1 MELFKKLYAEFI
13 LSYEEVHANILDDIK
28 LYITILRGAV
38 IYSDGY
44 LTRNGKL
51 PNRIDIWMEKTRTFY
66 RTSLSYKKK
75 KTK

>member
-28 LYITILRGAV
+28 FYITILRGAV

-44 LTRNGKL
+44 LTRNGNYQIEL
-51 PNRIDIWMEKTRTFY
+51 IYGWMEKNTNF
-66 RTSLSYKKK
+66 LSHQSFL
-75 KTK
+75 

>member
-28 LYITILRGAV
+28 FYITILRGAV

-51 PNRIDIWMEKTRTFY
+51 PNRIDIWMDGKNTNF
-66 RTSLSYKKK
+66 LSGQSFL
-75 KTK
+75 

>member
-28 LYITILRGAV
+28 FYITTLRGVV

-51 PNRIDIWMEKTRTFY
+51 PGRIH
-66 RTSLSYKKK
+66 
-75 KTK
+75 

>member
-28 LYITILRGAV
+28 FYITILRGAV

-44 LTRNGKL
+44 LMSIPL
-51 PNRIDIWMEKTRTFY
+51 SEVHAICY
-66 RTSLSYKKK
+66 RSPHNPLKKSHFFK
-75 KTK
+75 S